1 MAGEQLTEEQV
12 LQQAAYIEEQILDAY
27 DTPEER
33 DAARRMMQDVTGVDA
48 DTKLTTAQIEA
59 AEKAAAE
66 GDAPIKP
73 ADETKAGKETK
84 PEDTKPTEAA
94 KAVEDTKPVEETKP
108 TEVEVLTKRLDDQ
121 SRAISA
127 MQTKQ
132 QTEESATEFR
142 RLASEKVQGAVTALK
157 TERDNSEKEVEEFRD
172 SYGDEAAEKL
182 KSQKDE
188 VFQLRQE
195 AITRDQNDEFNRLQA
210 VQSEK
215 SKTET
220 ETMSDIQATP
230 ELHKWHQDMLAAT
243 KGDTTKSADTFN
255 YAIQVDNLLQGHPQ
269 WKSKPQIERF
279 AEVER
284 RVKADLEIQPGSP
297 NLQDKEQATTK
308 EQIKKAIQD
317 QAQNKDNLPDTLSS
331 LAGGT
336 SEGNKGL
343 SMESLD
349 KMDMTD
355 IAALGYT
362 SEQLAEFASA
372 NFS

>member
-1 MAGEQLTEEQV
+1 MEGTVLTEEQV
-12 LQQAAYIEEQILDAY
+12 QQQAAYIEEQILDAY
-27 DTPEER
+27 DEPEER
-33 DAARRMMQDVTGVDA
+33 EAARLMMKEVIGVDA
-48 DTKLTTAQIEA
+48 DTKLTSEQIEA
-59 AEKAAAE
+59 AEKAAAA

-73 ADETKAGKETK
+73 EETKPAEETKPTEATKAGKEG
-84 PEDTKPTEAA
+84 EE
-94 KAVEDTKPVEETKP
+94 TKPVEETKP

-142 RLASEKVQGAVTALK
+142 RMASEKVQGAVTALK

-188 VFQLRQE
+188 VFQLRQD
-195 AITRDQNDEFNRLQA
+195 AITRDQNDEFNKLQA
-210 VQSEK
+210 LQSEQSRK
-215 SKTET
+215 DAA
-220 ETMSDIQATP
+220 TMSDIQATP
-230 ELHKWHQDMLAAT
+230 ELHKWHQDSIAAN

-255 YAIQVDNLLQGHPQ
+255 YAIQMDNLLQEHPQ
-269 WKSKPQIERF
+269 WKSKPQTERF

-284 RVKADLEIQPGSP
+284 RVKADLEHQPGSP
-297 NLQDKEQATTK
+297 NLQDKGQTSTK
-308 EQIKKAIQD
+308 EQIKTAIKD
-317 QAQNKDNLPDTLSS
+317 QTQEKDNLPDTLSS

-355 IAALGYT
+355 LAALGYT
-362 SEQLAEFASA
+362 SEELAEFASA